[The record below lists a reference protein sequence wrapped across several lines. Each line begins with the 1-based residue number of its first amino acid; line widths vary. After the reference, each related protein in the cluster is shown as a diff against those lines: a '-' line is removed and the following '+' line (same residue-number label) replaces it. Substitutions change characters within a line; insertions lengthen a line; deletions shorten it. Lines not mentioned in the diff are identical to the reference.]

1 MIGISLVAY
10 PFVVFLGLKYFS
22 LQAVGSILLLLF
34 LLRIVMAKKSDPVSL
49 VIGCSGFLLIT
60 LSLLFDELKLVYLY
74 PIIISLVLFIVF
86 FVSYIRPPTII
97 EKIARL
103 TDKSFTDEAIPYTR
117 KVTVVWMLFFLVNAS
132 IASYTVLQ
140 DNVELWTIYNG
151 LISYLIMGTIFVIEF
166 IVRKRVKSKYE
177 FK

>member
-1 MIGISLVAY
+1 MFIIFLV
-10 PFVVFLGLKYFS
+10 S
-22 LQAVGSILLLLF
+22 
-34 LLRIVMAKKSDPVSL
+34 
-49 VIGCSGFLLIT
+49 
-60 LSLLFDELKLVYLY
+60 
-74 PIIISLVLFIVF
+74 FIK
-86 FVSYIRPPTII
+86 PPTII

-103 TDKSFTDEAIPYTR
+103 TDESFTDEAIPYTR

-140 DNVELWTIYNG
+140 NNLELWTLYNG